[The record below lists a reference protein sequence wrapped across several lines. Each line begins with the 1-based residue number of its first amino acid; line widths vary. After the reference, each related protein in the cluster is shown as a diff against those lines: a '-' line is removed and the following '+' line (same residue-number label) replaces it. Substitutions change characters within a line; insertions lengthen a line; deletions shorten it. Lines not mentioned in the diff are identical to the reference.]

1 VIALPSIL
9 AAIKRHWKLAL
20 FAILALFAT
29 IQTFRLQSTQSAL
42 QAEKSGRRADA
53 TNYARAQAE
62 ATNMALTQRVRD
74 ESEYQEKADAVDATI
89 DDLRGRLRAALVRP
103 KAAASSAGR
112 ADCAPESG
120 DPGLPQEMSTTAT
133 GDSGS
138 VQVSADIMAG
148 LAAYAIKAHEW
159 AETLETAQ

>member
-1 VIALPSIL
+1 VNLRRFALSSL
-9 AAIKRHWKLAL
+9 LSHWRIGL
-20 FAILALFAT
+20 FAIALLALA
-29 IQTFRLQSTQSAL
+29 IQTFRLSATQGAL
-42 QAEKSGRRADA
+42 QAETAGRRADA
-53 TNYARAQAE
+53 ASYAQAQAE

-120 DPGLPQEMSTTAT
+120 GPGLPQEMSTTAT

-159 AETLETAQ
+159 AETLDD

>member
-1 VIALPSIL
+1 VNLLPFALS
-9 AAIKRHWKLAL
+9 AIRQHWRVGL
-20 FAILALFAT
+20 FAIVMLALT
-29 IQTFRLQSTQSAL
+29 IQTFRLSATQNAL

-159 AETLETAQ
+159 ALSLETAQ